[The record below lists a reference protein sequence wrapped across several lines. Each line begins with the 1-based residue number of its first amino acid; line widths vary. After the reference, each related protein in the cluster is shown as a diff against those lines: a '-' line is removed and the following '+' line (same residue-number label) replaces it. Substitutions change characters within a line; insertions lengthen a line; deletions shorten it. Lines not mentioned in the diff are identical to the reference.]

1 MTNLS
6 GHDLM
11 KFGQASFFSADAN
24 IGRKGKRKIENKWVN
39 EIIAITE
46 DEEKF

>member
-6 GHDLM
+6 GHDLK

-24 IGRKGKRKIENKWVN
+24 IGRKGKLQNKWVKDM
-39 EIIAITE
+39 IAITE
-46 DEEKF
+46 DEDKN